1 MFPDLTQLTQK
12 ITQFTHSY
20 SQTQTEVIA
29 LLKQINLELAQIK
42 QLLKENQNL
51 CQN

>member
-29 LLKQINLELAQIK
+29 LLKAQNLLLTQILNKL
-42 QLLKENQNL
+42 ENQNL